1 MKKYS
6 LTSHSKPRTL
16 GHMNTARPPKEI
28 DLPTIL
34 FTQPGFQPTY
44 GRTSFLEQVRT
55 GYHQGELTA
64 RLQRSGLF
72 LVRALMLGAEFSED
86 PQAQTFARHIA
97 ATLMIGSSWHSY
109 AEVRPGDA
117 QFPPRSVRRRRLMLP
132 DHTWMPKEN
141 RPSEQQLHS
150 TATEQL
156 ADCILQANRS
166 INASRSAE
174 PDGRIE
180 TNTRTGHVLGASA
193 LQIVGAD
200 VGRAWTTRPS
210 MSAHEAQEHLMYRGQ
225 ALIAG
230 AVALSNQIKA
240 VGSLA
245 MLADPRPN
253 PLQEYV
259 WDTMP
264 RSLTDRYDAMQR
276 SLIAA

>member
-1 MKKYS
+1 
-6 LTSHSKPRTL
+6 
-16 GHMNTARPPKEI
+16 MNTARPPKEI

-44 GRTSFLEQVRT
+44 GRTAFLEQVRA
-55 GYHQGELTA
+55 GYRPGELTA

-72 LVRALMLGAEFSED
+72 LVRALMLGAEFTED

-97 ATLMIGSSWHSY
+97 GTLMIGSSWHSY
-109 AEVRPGDA
+109 AEVRPDDA
-117 QFPPRSVRRRRLMLP
+117 QFPPRPVRRRRLMLP
-132 DHTWMPKEN
+132 DYTWIPKEN
-141 RPSEQQLHS
+141 RPTEQQLHS

-156 ADCILQANRS
+156 ADCTLQANRS
-166 INASRSAE
+166 INASRSGKPE
-174 PDGRIE
+174 GRAV
-180 TNTRTGHVLGASA
+180 TNARTGHVLGTTA

-200 VGRAWTTRPS
+200 VGRAWAARPG
-210 MSAHEAQEHLMYRGQ
+210 MSTHEAQEHLMYRGQ

-230 AVALSNQIKA
+230 AVALSNQVEA

-253 PLQEYV
+253 LLQQYV